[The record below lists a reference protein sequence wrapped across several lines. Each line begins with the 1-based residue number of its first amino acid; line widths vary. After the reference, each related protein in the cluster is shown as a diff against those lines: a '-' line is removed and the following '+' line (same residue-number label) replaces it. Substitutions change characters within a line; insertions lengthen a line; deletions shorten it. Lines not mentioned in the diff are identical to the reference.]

1 MALNA
6 VVLEIDG
13 ESVATLLDCCSDFI
27 DGKMKVFLCIDPL
40 KRCEVDWF
48 DLLTER
54 LCDFQLVSRLEVGR
68 YQGMFVL
75 DAWVKLC
82 HRYKWLSFDDVA
94 RVGLKVAL
102 KYVACNVD
110 DFLGRF
116 DEFTQDCGHVIAI
129 FEHTVV
135 QCFHIISV

>member
-1 MALNA
+1 
-6 VVLEIDG
+6 
-13 ESVATLLDCCSDFI
+13 
-27 DGKMKVFLCIDPL
+27 MKVFLCIDPL

-54 LCDFQLVSRLEVGR
+54 LCDFQLVSRQEVGC

-102 KYVACNVD
+102 ECVAGDVD